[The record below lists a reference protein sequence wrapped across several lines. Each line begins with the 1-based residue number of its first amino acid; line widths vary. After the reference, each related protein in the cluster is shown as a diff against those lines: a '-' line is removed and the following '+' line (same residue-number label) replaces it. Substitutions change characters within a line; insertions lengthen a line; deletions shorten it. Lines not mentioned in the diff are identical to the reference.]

1 MAKTLAELELCIPA
15 IDDIQSRLLLG
26 GTGYWEKTIELPEV
40 PVSPQP
46 ERPDDPELPDNSD
59 PEDQNDPNQD
69 SDEDRDDFPQQSDDS
84 NPLTPQQLLERYNG
98 MLSEFFQGILN
109 KITVEFGNLEGKSA
123 QYNTETNV
131 LTINSEGEFPMQ
143 TYIHELIHAWQD
155 LQGYSERS
163 THASIEFETYV
174 VSNIWAFL

>member
-1 MAKTLAELELCIPA
+1 
-15 IDDIQSRLLLG
+15 
-26 GTGYWEKTIELPEV
+26 
-40 PVSPQP
+40 
-46 ERPDDPELPDNSD
+46 
-59 PEDQNDPNQD
+59 
-69 SDEDRDDFPQQSDDS
+69 
-84 NPLTPQQLLERYNG
+84 

-163 THASIEFETYV
+163 THSSIEFETYV
-174 VSNIWAFL
+174 VSNIWAFYENYGLGADDGFDHESREFWCFLEQCTHDGDLGKEFDWSYFYEHIGEFMEEFMNGNAGHSARDEYDPDYQYHWEEILRAMFPNGHF